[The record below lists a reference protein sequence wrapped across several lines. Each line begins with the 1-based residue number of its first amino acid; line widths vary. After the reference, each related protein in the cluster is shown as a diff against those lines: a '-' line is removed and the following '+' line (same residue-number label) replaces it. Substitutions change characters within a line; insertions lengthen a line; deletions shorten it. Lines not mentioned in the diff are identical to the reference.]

1 MSAAYSEAVATA
13 RDYYNSED
21 ADNFYNIIWGGED
34 IHIGLYES
42 TNESIVEASHRTV
55 RHMAA

>member
-42 TNESIVEASHRTV
+42 T
-55 RHMAA
+55 